1 MIKLSFLE
9 ILDIQVVTE
18 SRSQRSSIEG
28 KREEPRGG
36 SSWISVLDLEPEK
49 SEKESGMKGAGAG
62 ERGWL
67 DAAFSSRRQIGKGRG
82 LKIDTFI
89 CIGPMSAVFQ
99 VLTGVSNDCFTLQA
113 KLFFVEKKTL
123 KFSDAKISWKQEWE
137 KFSLS

>member
-1 MIKLSFLE
+1 
-9 ILDIQVVTE
+9 
-18 SRSQRSSIEG
+18 
-28 KREEPRGG
+28 
-36 SSWISVLDLEPEK
+36 
-49 SEKESGMKGAGAG
+49 MKGAGAGAG

-113 KLFFVEKKTL
+113 KLFFVEKEILKSVGFENFMKTGMRKVL
-123 KFSDAKISWKQEWE
+123 TFVK
-137 KFSLS
+137 L